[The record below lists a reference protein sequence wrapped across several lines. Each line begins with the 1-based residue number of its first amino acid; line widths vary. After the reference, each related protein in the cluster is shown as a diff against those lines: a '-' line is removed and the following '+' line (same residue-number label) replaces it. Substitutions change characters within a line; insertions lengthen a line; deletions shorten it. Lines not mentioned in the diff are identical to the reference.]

1 MNLSFAGC
9 GFLGIYHVGV
19 AVCFR
24 KYAPHLLLEKI
35 SGASAGALAA
45 CSLLCDLPI
54 GDLASDVLRV
64 ATEAR
69 SRSLGAFHPKF
80 DIQRILLDGLDKI
93 LPEDAHLRVNGRLHI
108 SLTRVHDGKNIIL
121 SHFNSREELMQ
132 AINASCFIPLFSG
145 LVPPLVNGVRYIDGG
160 FSDNLPTLDENTIT
174 VSPFCGESDIC
185 PRDDSMQLFHINV
198 ANTSIE
204 LSKHNIYRIGRIL
217 FPPTPEILSNMCKQ
231 GFDDALRFLHRNNLI
246 NCTRCLSV
254 QSTFQIQST
263 IDDGPEYDPECHEC
277 RLHRQEAMVSNLPDT
292 VLTIFQEAIDSAN
305 KGLANWI
312 FKHRGMKLLS
322 VLSLPYTV
330 PADVMMATFT
340 KLLGAV
346 PKISEKL
353 WDISSYFVNQIKFVA
368 NKVTTSK
375 ERQEQ
380 AQNPRIIK
388 SCTVDVED
396 SSSKESSPTQKPP
409 PQARHFT
416 RRSSLTVCRTGEYAV
431 YNDTFDNIVQV
442 TANHE
447 SIISYYYLDENS
459 KKVKVTEIF
468 DVTDSDSPVVQS
480 QRERELN
487 QQLEFDDDWEDT
499 VWSTGRE
506 DYRQLEDEED
516 CTSGVE
522 ITPLDDVFDNDSSN
536 IFSDPESE
544 WTSMKTTGDEIGEN
558 LRFDDLRF
566 EDLRPESDQ
575 PSPGEELLKRPY
587 EVPAFTYTDPGV

>member
-1 MNLSFAGC
+1 
-9 GFLGIYHVGV
+9 
-19 AVCFR
+19 
-24 KYAPHLLLEKI
+24 
-35 SGASAGALAA
+35 
-45 CSLLCDLPI
+45 
-54 GDLASDVLRV
+54 
-64 ATEAR
+64 
-69 SRSLGAFHPKF
+69 
-80 DIQRILLDGLDKI
+80 
-93 LPEDAHLRVNGRLHI
+93 
-108 SLTRVHDGKNIIL
+108 
-121 SHFNSREELMQ
+121 MQ

-340 KLLGAV
+340 NAVGESYEKHDLEYKIVTKTLIEQTNRTCACGSKQQQNDQNQQKDQSNERLLGAV